1 MVGSRLEGLYGWWD
15 AERDLALDAAG
26 PKAGAVRDLPWVVVV
41 RLSGNLF
48 TPSYLPPP
56 NMPQN
61 TPAGI

>member
-1 MVGSRLEGLYGWWD
+1 MVGWWD
-15 AERDLALDAAG
+15 AERNLALDAAG